1 MPGKS
6 RLDRVYAQ
14 LMSDHPY
21 GWALYKQV
29 TTRDIHPG
37 SCGYFDS
44 EGDWNTITDL
54 SSPQDLISQGWA
66 IPDEGIYDN
75 NGPGSTTWGP
85 KSSNSIR
92 TRCIGGTAR
101 ATETA
106 TSLKTS
112 ITVSFESKS
121 DQGAVLFT
129 ENPVLRH
136 QVGDE
141 LSALQWMAENTP
153 EMRRRHKN
161 IIKTHGLWI
170 VTKIYSTR
178 RCAIAIMNSE
188 SSSVV
193 IDLDNAHG
201 LLTLSPNSKWTSS
214 SGSSCTEIH
223 EDQDG
228 IVVFISGI
236 YFSQKPFRSKL
247 GGSRD
252 EKKQRDEIFRSGS
265 DDSEDN
271 ENELQIEWF
280 PPYDEDGEEGEEDID
295 EFT

>member
-1 MPGKS
+1 
-6 RLDRVYAQ
+6 
-14 LMSDHPY
+14 MSDHPY
-21 GWALYKQV
+21 GWALYKKV

-54 SSPQDLISQGWA
+54 SSPQDLVSQGWA
-66 IPDEGIYDN
+66 IPDEEIYDS
-75 NGPGSTTWGP
+75 NGPGSTIWGP
-85 KSSNSIR
+85 KSSNSVQA
-92 TRCIGGTAR
+92 RCIGGTAI
-101 ATETA
+101 ANETV
-106 TSLKTS
+106 TSLRTS

-129 ENPVLRH
+129 ANPVLRH

-153 EMRRRHKN
+153 EMKRRHKN
-161 IIKTHGLWI
+161 IIKKHGLWI

-178 RCAIAIMNSE
+178 RCAIAVMNSE
-188 SSSVV
+188 SSSVE
-193 IDLDNAHG
+193 IDLENAQG
-201 LLTLSPNSKWTSS
+201 LLTLSPNSTWTRS
-214 SGSSCTEIH
+214 SGSSCTEMH

-247 GGSRD
+247 SNSRD
-252 EKKQRDEIFRSGS
+252 EKRQRDKLFRSGS
-265 DDSEDN
+265 NDSEDD
-271 ENELQIEWF
+271 ENELNVEWF
-280 PPYDEDGEEGEEDID
+280 PPYDEDGEEAEEEID